1 MSAYKEGSSWY
12 AIVRIPDPVTGK
24 SRQIKKRGFE
34 TKRAAK
40 AWEAETLLEKKAKTS
55 ATFDEILIEQL
66 RSIDS
71 SETAFQMKTRWCRQ
85 HFPLHDRP
93 IDSISRQ
100 ELIDW
105 RNSLIDG
112 DLATRTRNRG
122 VQYVK
127 AAFDHAEKI
136 YGLRNNAVV
145 IKPFKLTKE
154 DKEEKPVWTPE
165 EFEKVASVA
174 EPIYRE
180 LFTYLYWT
188 GCRRGEALAL
198 CKEDIDGNVVH
209 IHRAIKHFKNG
220 FIPLKTDSS
229 ERYITI
235 DSKTMEMLKPLIE
248 HADPF
253 VFGGSRSLPIT
264 QVDRYFKK
272 AIKDAG
278 VTPIR
283 IHDLRHSHAT
293 WLLSQDVN
301 IIAISKRLGHASINQ
316 TLKTYAHL
324 LLKTNDEMMDV
335 IEKYRNFV
343 TKKLPSKEKTQ

>member
-12 AIVRIPDPVTGK
+12 AIIRIPDPVTGK

-40 AWEAETLLEKKAKTS
+40 AWEAEMLLAKTAKTS

-66 RSIDS
+66 KSIDS
-71 SETAFQMKTRWCRQ
+71 SKTAFQMKTHWVQ
-85 HFPLHDRP
+85 KHFPLHSRP

-105 RNSLIDG
+105 RNRLADC
-112 DLATRTRNRG
+112 DLATRTKNRG
-122 VQYVK
+122 IQYVK
-127 AAFDHAEKI
+127 AVFDYAEKI
-136 YGLRNNAVV
+136 YGLKNNGVV
-145 IKPFKLTKE
+145 IKTFKLTKE
-154 DKEEKPVWTPE
+154 DKEEMPVWTPE
-165 EFEKVASVA
+165 EFAKVASAA
-174 EPIYRE
+174 EPLYRKF
-180 LFTYLYWT
+180 FTYLFWT

-198 CKEDIDGNVVH
+198 CKDDINGNVVR

-220 FIPLKTDSS
+220 FLPLKTDSS

-253 VFGGSRSLPIT
+253 VFGGDRSLPIT
-264 QVDRYFKK
+264 QVDRYFKR
-272 AIKDAG
+272 AISAAG
-278 VTPIR
+278 VKPIR

-293 WLLSQDVN
+293 WLFSQGVN

-324 LLKTNDEMMDV
+324 LKKSNDEMMDT
-335 IEKYRNFV
+335 IEEYRRN
-343 TKKLPSKEKTQ
+343 E